1 VLRVRLLDPGQR
13 SRAASVL
20 RDELRQAVDLASDPA
35 VLSAQVPAVDRVAS
49 ALAALSRSGLVVT
62 EFALGQPSLDEVFL
76 TLTGHP
82 VEDDQATDEADEEEA
97 A

>member
-1 VLRVRLLDPGQR
+1 M
-13 SRAASVL
+13 AASLL
-20 RDELRQAVDLASDPA
+20 RDELREAVDLASDPA
-35 VLSAQVPAVDRVAS
+35 VLTARVPAVDRVAS

-76 TLTGHP
+76 TLTGRSA
-82 VEDDQATDEADEEEA
+82 EDVQPADEADEEEA